1 MRIGKIIKSSDGFTL
16 IEMLV
21 AASVSSIILLM
32 VYTAYSSII
41 RTVNYGQRTAS
52 YYEELNMAL
61 RQIDYDIANTYWKKD
76 RKNLIFICET
86 RERSSVLDFVTSEYK
101 NNRIVD
107 GLKKSNTASDIHEVS
122 YYLKKDEDRYNLI
135 RRTDLHFDDNPT
147 EGGTDGVLL
156 DDVRSLK
163 FEFKYRSDWKDSWD
177 SRDVNK
183 LPLAVRTSITVADP
197 FGKDDSYI
205 FITLPN
211 ISNE

>member
-86 RERSSVLDFVTSEYK
+86 RERSSVLDFVT
-101 NNRIVD
+101 
-107 GLKKSNTASDIHEVS
+107 
-122 YYLKKDEDRYNLI
+122 
-135 RRTDLHFDDNPT
+135 
-147 EGGTDGVLL
+147 
-156 DDVRSLK
+156 
-163 FEFKYRSDWKDSWD
+163 
-177 SRDVNK
+177 
-183 LPLAVRTSITVADP
+183 
-197 FGKDDSYI
+197 
-205 FITLPN
+205 
-211 ISNE
+211 